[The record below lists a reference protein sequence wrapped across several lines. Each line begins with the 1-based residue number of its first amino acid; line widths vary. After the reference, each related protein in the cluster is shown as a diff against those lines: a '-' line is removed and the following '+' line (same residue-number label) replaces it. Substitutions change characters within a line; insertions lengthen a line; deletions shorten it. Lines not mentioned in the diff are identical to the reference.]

1 MKVII
6 VDDEQPL
13 LNEFQKMLGQYAQ
26 LKIVGAY
33 TDPLKAL
40 EEAEEI
46 QPDVAFLD
54 IEMRGMSGLELA
66 ERLLGKLPELDIFF
80 VTAYNHYATEAFDTN
95 AIDYI
100 LKPVRPERL
109 QKALER
115 LNKKRGFQ
123 PFAGERLQ
131 IQSFGKFGVSVG
143 SEMIKWSRAKQREL
157 LAYLLQNK
165 GKWID
170 KYKICDDLW
179 RDSTPGQALSHL
191 QTAVWAVRKTLKE
204 HGIFCIKIEFLSDGY
219 ILRLEDANWDL
230 HEFNSTVA
238 CFYNTGNVEYCK
250 RAMELYKNGY
260 LYNDDWLWAMLERE
274 AYSRVYYKLT
284 RNIKA

>member
-1 MKVII
+1 MKAII
-6 VDDEQPL
+6 VDDEQL
-13 LNEFQKMLGQYAQ
+13 LLHEFQKMLGQYSQ
-26 LKIVGAY
+26 LKVVGTY

-40 EEAEEI
+40 EEIEEI

-54 IEMRGMSGLELA
+54 IEMRVLNGLELA

-100 LKPVRPERL
+100 LKPIRPERL

-115 LNKKRGFQ
+115 LNKKRGLQ
-123 PFAGERLQ
+123 PDAGEKLQ
-131 IQSFGKFGVSVG
+131 IQSFGKFGISVG
-143 SEMIKWSRAKQREL
+143 NEMIKWSRAKQREL
-157 LAYLLQNK
+157 FAYLLQNE

-204 HGIFCIKIEFLSDGY
+204 HGIISVNIEFLSDSY
-219 ILRLEDANWDL
+219 IMKLDEAYWDL
-230 HEFNSTVA
+230 REFNAAVNK
-238 CFYNTGNVEYCK
+238 FYDTGNVEYGK
-250 RAMELYKNGY
+250 RAMELYKDGY

-274 AYSRVYYKLT
+274 TYSRVYDKLT
-284 RNIKA
+284 RHIKA